1 MLTKKKIDYIVSL
14 EKELDTA
21 EQKIKEYEEILKSP
35 DEKLLDAQ
43 KEIEEYRK
51 DQFTLINK
59 QREDYTKNVEALKNE
74 INQLNQQKEA
84 LKETIIQAKKDE
96 ESIQKDQPNEI
107 QQKNMIASILKVA
120 SIIFFVLAFI
130 GAIGISQKEE
140 IRENPDYDE
149 DSYYSD
155 EKYETVKSF
164 DGNTF
169 SIIVAGSAISSL
181 ILYGFGEL
189 IQIEYDKKIKIY
201 EIASKE

>member
-84 LKETIIQAKKDE
+84 LKETILQAKKDE

>member
-14 EKELDTA
+14 ENDLDAA
-21 EQKIKEYEEILKSP
+21 ERKIKEFEEILKSP

-43 KEIEEYRK
+43 REIEEYRK
-51 DQFTLINK
+51 DQFTLINQ

-74 INQLNQQKEA
+74 IDQLQEQKKTLMDMVSQIKKEE
-84 LKETIIQAKKDE
+84 ETIQN
-96 ESIQKDQPNEI
+96 STPSGTP
-107 QQKNMIASILKVA
+107 QKNMIASTLKVA
-120 SIIFFVLAFI
+120 SIVFFILAFI

-140 IRENPDYDE
+140 IREIPDYDE

-155 EKYETVKSF
+155 EKYEAVKSF

-189 IQIEYDKKIKIY
+189 IQIEHDKKIKIY

>member
-1 MLTKKKIDYIVSL
+1 MLTKKKIDYMVSL

-21 EQKIKEYEEILKSP
+21 ERKIKEYEEILKSP

-43 KEIEEYRK
+43 REIEEYRK

-59 QREDYTKNVEALKNE
+59 QREDYTKNVEALKSE

-84 LKETIIQAKKDE
+84 LKETIIQDKKAE

-107 QQKNMIASILKVA
+107 TQKNMIASMLKVA

-189 IQIEYDKKIKIY
+189 IQIEHDKKIKIY
-201 EIASKE
+201 EIALKE